1 MPAPRVMFVNHTSEI
16 AGAELVLLDLVR
28 RWREASAFL
37 FEDGPLNGAIQRQG
51 LQVITSRWG
60 HGLTKVRRDGS
71 LWNAAPL
78 GGRLGA
84 IALEI
89 AGAARRHD
97 LVYANSQKAFVL
109 SAIATAIAR
118 RPLVWHLH
126 DIINGAHFGAAQRRL
141 QVALANRRAARVVVP
156 SEAAAAAF
164 VAGGGRVDLIEI
176 VPNGVDVTR
185 DDRPRSELRTEL
197 GLPEG
202 PLAGVF
208 SRLAP
213 WKGQHVLLQ
222 ALAKLPEVR
231 CILAGDAQF
240 GEQAYAS
247 SLRHLVA
254 ELGLGDRVHFLGQR
268 DDVPRLMQAVDV
280 MIHPSVDP
288 EPFGR
293 TLVEAMLAGVPV
305 IATNTGAASDILAA
319 GAAGTLVPPN
329 DPDALAAAVTCV
341 LGRSDELTAQVEYA
355 ATRAQAHYS
364 VGKMLGA
371 ISDLIGRVAS
381 GDRA

>member
-126 DIINGAHFGAAQRRL
+126 DIINGAHFGTAQRRL

-381 GDRA
+381 GERA